1 MQCTLR
7 YTSHALKDLEL
18 FDKKVT
24 KRILDKLDWFVAQTQ
39 PLSFAKK
46 LSNSDLGTYR
56 FRVGDYRILFDIEE
70 ITGKV
75 YVLMVLRVKHRKEA
89 YGL

>member
-7 YTSHALKDLEL
+7 YTSHALKDLEQL
-18 FDKKVT
+18 DKKMT
-24 KRILDKLDWFVAQTQ
+24 KRILDKLDWFVAQVQ

-46 LSNSDLGTYR
+46 LKNSDLGTYR

-70 ITGKV
+70 NTSKV
-75 YVLMVLRVKHRKEA
+75 SILMILRIKHRKEA